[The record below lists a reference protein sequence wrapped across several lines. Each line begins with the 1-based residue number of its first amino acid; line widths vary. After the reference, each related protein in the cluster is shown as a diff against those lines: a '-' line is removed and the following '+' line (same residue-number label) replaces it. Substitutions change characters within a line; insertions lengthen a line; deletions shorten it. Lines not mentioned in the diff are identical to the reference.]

1 MIPMRLILTTV
12 KQLCLDRLL
21 GSLIAIILILNIG
34 LIASE
39 NQGRESVFVADRIIN
54 EVGSQINTVSVKAL
68 TEKLESMLNQAASS
82 YFAKYGESTKDI
94 DLLCSSGCM
103 GDDQQVAE
111 ALVLQQMVTYGN
123 SILKDDVQFLKNTNL
138 NTISKSES
146 YMAKIQ
152 NRDALVHENEE
163 INVFSSFRFSDGRHV
178 LYKKILPILLLES
191 VIISFYLTLK
201 GLEKERINNTAPIVY
216 STMIGKRIEL
226 YRLVAVSMVITI
238 VFLLL
243 LIVVFVQFSFLYPGC
258 ITSSNQ
264 VAANVY
270 PSFIPQYNMSELQYF
285 VSYSLMLYLLLI
297 VFTGLVAVS
306 GMLFSNSL
314 LGGACFI
321 SVIGVM
327 LLSLNKATASGIG
340 WSAILAWNPIGLVF
354 EYSGNK
360 LSLCMY
366 EWLLLS
372 SSPTFLSSHELAVLI
387 SWMFVVLLLLG
398 GSWRI
403 FKQKELRR

>member
-39 NQGRESVFVADRIIN
+39 NQGRESVVVADRIIN

-270 PSFIPQYNMSELQYF
+270 PSFIPQYNMSELQY
-285 VSYSLMLYLLLI
+285 
-297 VFTGLVAVS
+297 
-306 GMLFSNSL
+306 
-314 LGGACFI
+314 
-321 SVIGVM
+321 
-327 LLSLNKATASGIG
+327 
-340 WSAILAWNPIGLVF
+340 
-354 EYSGNK
+354 
-360 LSLCMY
+360 
-366 EWLLLS
+366 
-372 SSPTFLSSHELAVLI
+372 
-387 SWMFVVLLLLG
+387 
-398 GSWRI
+398 
-403 FKQKELRR
+403 

>member
-1 MIPMRLILTTV
+1 MIPMKLILITV

-39 NQGRESVFVADRIIN
+39 NQGRESVVAADRLIN
-54 EVGSQINTVSVKAL
+54 EVGSQIDAVSVNAL
-68 TEKLESMLNQAASS
+68 TEKLENMLNQAAGS
-82 YFAKYGESTKDI
+82 YLAKYGESTKDI

-123 SILKDDVQFLKNTNL
+123 SVLKDDVQFLKNTNL
-138 NTISKSES
+138 NTINMSGS
-146 YMAKIQ
+146 YMAKIR

-163 INVFSSFRFSDGRHV
+163 INVFSSFRFSGGRHV
-178 LYKKILPILLLES
+178 LYKKILPILLLELL
-191 VIISFYLTLK
+191 VISFYLTLK

-216 STMIGKRIEL
+216 STVTGKRIEL
-226 YRLVAVSMVITI
+226 YRLVAVFIVITI
-238 VFLLL
+238 IFLLL
-243 LIVVFVQFSFLYPGC
+243 LVAVFVQFSFRYPGC

-270 PSFIPQYNMSELQYF
+270 PSFIPQYSLSELQYF
-285 VSYSLMLYLLLI
+285 VSYSLMLYMLLI
-297 VFTGLVAVS
+297 VFTGLVAAS
-306 GMLFSNSL
+306 GMLFSNSF

-327 LLSLNKATASGIG
+327 LLALSKATASDID
-340 WSAILAWNPIGLVF
+340 WSTILAWNPVGLVF

-366 EWLLLS
+366 EWLLFS
-372 SSPTFLSSHELAVLI
+372 SSPTFLSSYELTVLV
-387 SWMFVVLLLLG
+387 SWMFVDLLLLG

>member
-1 MIPMRLILTTV
+1 MIPMRLIFTIV

-21 GSLIAIILILNIG
+21 GVLIAIILILNIG
-34 LIASE
+34 LIASD
-39 NQGRESVFVADRIIN
+39 NRGRESVVVAERLIK
-54 EVGSQINTVSVKAL
+54 EVGSQINATSVNAL
-68 TEKLESMLNQAASS
+68 SEKLESMLNQAASS
-82 YFAKYGESTKDI
+82 YLAKYGESTKDI

-123 SILKDDVQFLKNTNL
+123 SILRDDVQFLKNTNL
-138 NTISKSES
+138 NIIGKSES
-146 YMAKIQ
+146 YMAKIR
-152 NRDALVHENEE
+152 NRDELVHENAE

-191 VIISFYLTLK
+191 LIISFYLTLK
-201 GLEKERINNTAPIVY
+201 GLERERINNTAPIVY
-216 STMIGKRIEL
+216 SSMIGKRIEL

-243 LIVVFVQFSFLYPGC
+243 LIVILIQFSFLYPGC
-258 ITSSNQ
+258 ITSSNP
-264 VAANVY
+264 VVANVY
-270 PSFIPQYNMSELQYF
+270 PSFIPQYSMTEWQYF
-285 VSYSLMLYLLLI
+285 ISYSLMLYLLLI
-297 VFTGLVAVS
+297 VLTGLVAVS
-306 GMLFSNSL
+306 GMLFSNSF

-321 SVIGVM
+321 SLIAVM
-327 LLSLNKATASGIG
+327 LLFLNKATASGVG
-340 WSAILAWNPIGLVF
+340 WSTILAWNPIGLVF

-372 SSPTFLSSHELAVLI
+372 SSPTFLSNYELTVLI
-387 SWMFVVLLLLG
+387 SWMFVVLLLLV

>member
-1 MIPMRLILTTV
+1 
-12 KQLCLDRLL
+12 
-21 GSLIAIILILNIG
+21 
-34 LIASE
+34 
-39 NQGRESVFVADRIIN
+39 
-54 EVGSQINTVSVKAL
+54 
-68 TEKLESMLNQAASS
+68 
-82 YFAKYGESTKDI
+82 
-94 DLLCSSGCM
+94 
-103 GDDQQVAE
+103 
-111 ALVLQQMVTYGN
+111 
-123 SILKDDVQFLKNTNL
+123 
-138 NTISKSES
+138 
-146 YMAKIQ
+146 
-152 NRDALVHENEE
+152 
-163 INVFSSFRFSDGRHV
+163 
-178 LYKKILPILLLES
+178 
-191 VIISFYLTLK
+191 
-201 GLEKERINNTAPIVY
+201 
-216 STMIGKRIEL
+216 
-226 YRLVAVSMVITI
+226 
-238 VFLLL
+238 
-243 LIVVFVQFSFLYPGC
+243 
-258 ITSSNQ
+258 
-264 VAANVY
+264 
-270 PSFIPQYNMSELQYF
+270 
-285 VSYSLMLYLLLI
+285 MLYLLLI